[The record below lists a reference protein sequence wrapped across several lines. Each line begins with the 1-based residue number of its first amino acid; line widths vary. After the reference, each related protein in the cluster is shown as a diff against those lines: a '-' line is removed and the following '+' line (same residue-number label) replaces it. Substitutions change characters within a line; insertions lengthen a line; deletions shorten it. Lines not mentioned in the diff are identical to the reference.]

1 MLWERQVGM
10 KGPEK
15 WQYCKVVGGSKM
27 IRLPPTSISLSEADI
42 EFNLRQADI
51 YYGLL
56 RQGYKKSDIA
66 RYLDDYRKAQ
76 AEASGQSST
85 DFNLSVPTTFELT
98 CRRPLGPSLD
108 EGTCNQEPK
117 KQANSFGN
125 LQTSSKHGSKVSSD
139 GYDFGKQEDS
149 ADTPNDQNERSPSP
163 ESSVPIMQVNKHA
176 PRKSS
181 LLRFSRGISPE
192 RPPLH
197 PEDEDDCGIGS
208 SSNFTATKSY
218 RRRSLT
224 YSYKTSDPE
233 ESDAE
238 LSLQTLLAG
247 RMDRMSLGSSSQQSD
262 DMAESSMPF
271 VLPPA
276 FTATSRSYTFGNDN
290 FANDQPDSQPS
301 EMPPGPPPSTESGT
315 PRHSSSLLGQAG
327 SSTSLPSS
335 PPVLNASP
343 IETPSTVQAAST
355 SSELPATPT
364 PVRNAAS
371 FPRTEPRY
379 YRHQYLDGNAFS
391 IYNDSLPASS
401 QPQTPADLSR
411 GPFVTERDAA
421 YTAPPGMVRTGPSN
435 VYDLDGSR
443 WERNVGEQS
452 PTARA
457 ISLRERRNR
466 ELQRSVRAEGIRLQR
481 LRLRDEAMFTQGHAT
496 TNHIGG
502 EDGGN
507 DEGTRATAEMFQD
520 AWRHDHDADRVGEEN
535 FEMEVGPTRPRAM
548 RVVSGNA
555 RIDG

>member
-1 MLWERQVGM
+1 
-10 KGPEK
+10 
-15 WQYCKVVGGSKM
+15 M

-56 RQGYKKSDIA
+56 RQGYKKNDIA

-76 AEASGQSST
+76 AETSGPSHT
-85 DFNLSVPTTFELT
+85 DFNLSAPTTFELA
-98 CRRPLGPSLD
+98 CRRPFGPSMD
-108 EGTCNQEPK
+108 EDTDKQEPK
-117 KQANSFGN
+117 KQVKSFGN
-125 LQTSSKHGSKVSSD
+125 LQTSSKHASKVSSD
-139 GYDFGKQEDS
+139 DCGFGKHQDA
-149 ADTPNDQNERSPSP
+149 ADTADGRNERSPSP
-163 ESSVPIMQVNKHA
+163 ESSVPAMQVNKHA

-181 LLRFSRGISPE
+181 LLRFSRGMSPE

-197 PEDEDDCGIGS
+197 PEDECGVGS
-208 SSNFTATKSY
+208 SSNLTATKGY

-238 LSLQTLLAG
+238 LSLQTLLTG
-247 RMDRMSLGSSSQQSD
+247 HIDRLSLESPSRQSD
-262 DMAESSMPF
+262 DLAQSMPF
-271 VLPPA
+271 VLPPS
-276 FTATSRSYTFGNDN
+276 FTATSRAYTFGNHS
-290 FANDQPDSQPS
+290 FANDLPDSQTS
-301 EMPPGPPPSTESGT
+301 EMPPGQLLSTDSGT
-315 PRHSSSLLGQAG
+315 PRRSSSLLGQAG

-343 IETPSTVQAAST
+343 IETPSTIQAAST
-355 SSELPATPT
+355 SPELPATPT
-364 PVRNAAS
+364 PIRNAAS
-371 FPRTEPRY
+371 FPRSEPRY

-421 YTAPPGMVRTGPSN
+421 YTAPPGMVRTGPPN
-435 VYDLDGSR
+435 VSDLDGSR
-443 WERNVGEQS
+443 WERNAGEQT

-481 LRLRDEAMFTQGHAT
+481 LRLRDEAMFTQRQTT
-496 TNHIGG
+496 TNDIGG
-502 EDGGN
+502 DGGN
-507 DEGTRATAEMFQD
+507 DEAARATAEVFQD
-520 AWRHDHDADRVGEEN
+520 AWRDDHDADRVGEEN
-535 FEMEVGPTRPRAM
+535 FEMEVGPSRPRPM

-555 RIDG
+555 RIDD